1 MVDQIEI
8 ALVSFL
14 LMPYLSLS
22 VHSDANAV
30 KSHVSQIAAG
40 ATKRDLI
47 VVFVGFIFI
56 VIIFVIIIVFVFRR
70 GCRSFVALISGVIV
84 VIIGLWL
91 QQKPVH

>member
-1 MVDQIEI
+1 M
-8 ALVSFL
+8 
-14 LMPYLSLS
+14 
-22 VHSDANAV
+22 
-30 KSHVSQIAAG
+30 SQIAAG

-47 VVFVGFIFI
+47 VVFVGVIVIVIVI

-84 VIIGLWL
+84 VIISLWL